1 MVNVAVAGV
10 INTDA
15 VIMLLLL
22 LSLAAFSILMRLVL
36 SWGRYAMSVLATHIR
51 IIQLKDYDEDGREK

>member
-1 MVNVAVAGV
+1 MVIVAVGGV
-10 INTDA
+10 INGDA

-22 LSLAAFSILMRLVL
+22 LSLAAFSILMRLIL
-36 SWGRYAMSVLATHIR
+36 SWSRYAMSVLATHIR